1 MRLYLFFFIVLF
13 TWSVNTQAQIDDE
26 MIDSTTIVNP
36 RVSVEEKRKS
46 ILDVENMFVGMTFSV
61 LFGNFIFLDASP
73 YVGYLL
79 NKHMAVGIGATYI
92 YTAYLSSGGRYI
104 GDNVYGGRLFLNL
117 RPLPNVR
124 GLQGLYIH
132 AEGEYLN
139 HTVPSF
145 RTGVP
150 VREFVPAVNLGLGY
164 NTAFEKG
171 FSVTTEVLVNAL
183 WFNQITNG
191 PAPVY
196 TSPWQ
201 YRIGLYY
208 AF

>member
-1 MRLYLFFFIVLF
+1 M
-13 TWSVNTQAQIDDE
+13 SVGAQAQIDDE
-26 MIDSTTIVNP
+26 MIDSTSITNP
-36 RVSVEEKRKS
+36 QNTVTEARKS
-46 ILDVENMFVGMTFSV
+46 FLDVENAFIGITFSA

-79 NKHMAVGIGATYI
+79 NRHVGVGIGATYI
-92 YTAYLSSGGRYI
+92 YTAYLSGGKYI
-104 GDNVYGGRLFLNL
+104 GDNVYGGRLFVNL
-117 RPLPNVR
+117 RPLPDFNA
-124 GLQGLYIH
+124 LQGLYIH

-139 HTVPSF
+139 HSVST
-145 RTGVP
+145 RRGLA
-150 VREFVPAVNLGLGY
+150 RAFVPAVHLGLGY
-164 NTAFEKG
+164 NTSFEKG

-183 WFNQITNG
+183 WFNQIANG

-196 TSPWQ
+196 RSPWQ

>member
-1 MRLYLFFFIVLF
+1 MRRYFCLFIVLLAI
-13 TWSVNTQAQIDDE
+13 TTSSQAQIDDE
-26 MIDSTTIVNP
+26 MIDSTVIVNP
-36 RVSVEEKRKS
+36 RVPTAEAKKS
-46 ILDVENMFVGMTFSV
+46 ILEVDNMFIGMTFSV

-79 NKHMAVGIGATYI
+79 NRHVAVGIGATYI
-92 YTAYLSSGGRYI
+92 YTAYFNGGRYV
-104 GDNVYGGRLFLNL
+104 GDNVYGGRLFVNL
-117 RPLPNVR
+117 RPLPDVNT
-124 GLQGLYIH
+124 LQGLYIH

-139 HTVPSF
+139 HTVSSLG
-145 RTGVP
+145 RIS
-150 VREFVPAVNLGLGY
+150 REFVPAVNVGIGY
-164 NTAFEKG
+164 NTSFEKG
-171 FSVTTEVLVNAL
+171 FSITTEFLVNAL
-183 WFNQITNG
+183 WFNQIANG